1 MLKSRVNTK
10 MKKSVVKII
19 SLALAVMLFCA
30 ALCSCGSKKET
41 FIVGFDADFPPYGYV
56 GDDGEYTGFD
66 IELAKEVAK
75 RNGWEIELKAIDWNS
90 KDFLLSSGAIS
101 CIWNGFTMNGRED
114 KYTWSKPYVD
124 NSQVVV
130 VKSGSGISTLEA
142 LAGKTV
148 AVQSGSSALSVLTDE
163 ENSEMIKLK
172 NSFKELKEYADYNAA
187 FLALES
193 GAVDAIAMDIGVAKY
208 QIASRGEGYTQL
220 ETILASEQY
229 GIGFAL
235 GDTELCDEVSKTLSE
250 IMADGTYDRLAEKF
264 GVDGAIKWN

>member
-1 MLKSRVNTK
+1 MK
-10 MKKSVVKII
+10 MKKSVFKII
-19 SLALAVMLFCA
+19 SLAFAIGLFCI
-30 ALCSCGSKKET
+30 ALCSCGSKKKT

-56 GDDGEYTGFD
+56 GDNGEYTGFD

-75 RNGWEIELKAIDWNS
+75 RNGWEIELKAIDWNN
-90 KDFLLSSGAIS
+90 KDFLLSSGAIN

-114 KYTWSKPYVD
+114 KYTWSKAYVD

-130 VKSGSGISTLEA
+130 VKSGSGISTLDD

-163 ENSEMIKLK
+163 ENSKMIKLK

-208 QIASRGEGYTQL
+208 QIASRGEGYQQL

-235 GDTELCDEVSKTLSE
+235 GDTELCDAVSKTLSE
-250 IMADGTYDRLAEKF
+250 IMTDGTYDKLAEKF
-264 GVDGAIKWN
+264 GIDGAIKWN

>member
-1 MLKSRVNTK
+1 

-75 RNGWEIELKAIDWNS
+75 RNGWEVELKAIDWNS

-101 CIWNGFTMNGRED
+101 CIWNGFTINGRED

-130 VKSGSGISTLEA
+130 VKSGSQISTLDG

-163 ENSEMIKLK
+163 ENSEMTKLK

-235 GDTELCDEVSKTLSE
+235 GDTELCDAVSKTLSE
-250 IMADGTYDRLAEKF
+250 IMADGTYDKLAEKF
-264 GVDGAIKWN
+264 GIDGAIKWN